1 VVLVELDRN
10 ISGGMLRAMTF
21 TEISEICFKIR
32 KIIFCKQMHVMCHR
46 VVLYLP
52 ASLNLYVRPWSGLV
66 AANSEKEL
74 TLDLEQAPVG
84 DLREEWEN
92 ESKMEKLK

>member
-1 VVLVELDRN
+1 
-10 ISGGMLRAMTF
+10 
-21 TEISEICFKIR
+21 
-32 KIIFCKQMHVMCHR
+32 
-46 VVLYLP
+46 
-52 ASLNLYVRPWSGLV
+52 LV

-74 TLDLEQAPVG
+74 ILDLEQAPVG

>member
-52 ASLNLYVRPWSGLV
+52 ASLNLYVRTWSGLV
-66 AANSEKEL
+66 AANSEI
-74 TLDLEQAPVG
+74 LDLEQALG